1 MGGVGREGG
10 VAAGPRPRAALGRA
24 APAPLRQARLNA
36 GPLSGL
42 LALLPYRP
50 PRRPSFIPRRKEAP
64 PGQPRL
70 SCSGRTC
77 RRPGTPG
84 TQNYHF
90 LWHLFAGRKGGQI
103 F

>member
-1 MGGVGREGG
+1 

-64 PGQPRL
+64 PGQPGRWAVPRRL
-70 SCSGRTC
+70 AS
-77 RRPGTPG
+77 PAAA
-84 TQNYHF
+84 
-90 LWHLFAGRKGGQI
+90 LRKDNLG
-103 F
+103 FWVWRVL